1 MFIRRACPN
10 TFGNVVCFYTSTGDN
25 AMVTI
30 SHWTLHV
37 YNMFIY

>member
-1 MFIRRACPN
+1 MFIRRACP
-10 TFGNVVCFYTSTGDN
+10 NVVCFYTSTGDN